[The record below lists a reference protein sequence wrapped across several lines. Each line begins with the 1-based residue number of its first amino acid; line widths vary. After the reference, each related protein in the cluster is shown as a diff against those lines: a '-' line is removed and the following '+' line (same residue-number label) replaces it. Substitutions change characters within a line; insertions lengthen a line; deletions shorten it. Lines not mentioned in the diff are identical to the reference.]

1 MKSVIVG
8 AGTYGEVYLAYLQES
23 GIEVVGFLDDNANLH
38 GTLIKEVPVLG
49 GIDLLD
55 KIKDMYQIEAVYC
68 PIGNN
73 QLRTHVL
80 TMARNYGLQTPNF
93 IHHSVNLASN
103 VQIGCGVYVLPNTT
117 IMPFVK
123 IEDDVM
129 ISIGSNIAHHSVLRQ
144 GVFISNGVN
153 LGASLIVEK
162 YAYIGMGA
170 TIMTGVKLLGENC
183 LIGAGAVVI
192 KDVNKNAVMAGVPA
206 KLLKIKE

>member
-23 GIEVVGFLDDNANLH
+23 GIEIVGFLDDNVNLH
-38 GTLIKEVPVLG
+38 GTFIKGVPVLG

-55 KIKDMYQIEAVYC
+55 KIKDLYQIEAVYC

-93 IHHSVNLASN
+93 IHHTAILASN
-103 VQIGCGVYVLPNTT
+103 VQIGHGVYVLPNTT
-117 IMPFVK
+117 IMPYVK
-123 IEDDVM
+123 IENDVM

-144 GVFISNGVN
+144 GVFVSNGVN
-153 LGASLIVEK
+153 LGASLVVEK
-162 YAYIGMGA
+162 YAYIGMGS

-192 KDVNKNAVMAGVPA
+192 KDVNENAVMAGVPA
-206 KLLKIKE
+206 KLLRIKE

>member
-103 VQIGCGVYVLPNTT
+103 VQIGCRVYVLPNTT

-170 TIMTGVKLLGENC
+170 TIMTGVKLLGEDC